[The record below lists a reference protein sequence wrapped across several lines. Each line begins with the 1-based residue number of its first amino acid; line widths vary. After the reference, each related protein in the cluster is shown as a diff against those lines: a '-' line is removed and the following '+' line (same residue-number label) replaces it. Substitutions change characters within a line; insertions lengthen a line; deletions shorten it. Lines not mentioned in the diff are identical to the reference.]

1 MAMNAATLKGYREL
15 CGITQQHL
23 ADMAGVSIASVKKW
37 ERGEKPVP
45 QDVSD
50 LILSRYVYH
59 CELVDDLVSRTD
71 GVPRGSMV
79 GLEYFRSQE
88 QANIASERES
98 GSYGSEA
105 VPYQELNAAARS
117 AAEVLLDLGQL
128 VTFHYADEEDAQRA
142 TQL

>member
-1 MAMNAATLKGYREL
+1 MA
-15 CGITQQHL
+15 
-23 ADMAGVSIASVKKW
+23 
-37 ERGEKPVP
+37 
-45 QDVSD
+45 
-50 LILSRYVYH
+50 
-59 CELVDDLVSRTD
+59 RTTA
-71 GVPRGSMV
+71 
-79 GLEYFRSQE
+79 YFRSQE

-117 AAEVLLDLGQL
+117 AAEVMLDLGQL